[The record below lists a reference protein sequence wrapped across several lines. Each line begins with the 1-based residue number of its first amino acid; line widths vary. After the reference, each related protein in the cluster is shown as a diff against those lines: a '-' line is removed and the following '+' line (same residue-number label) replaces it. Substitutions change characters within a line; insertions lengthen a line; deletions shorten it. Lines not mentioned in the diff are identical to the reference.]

1 MLLNN
6 KVILIS
12 GVGSGMGREM
22 ALAFAREGA
31 DVAVASRNTD
41 YLATV
46 AAEVAELGR
55 RALPVAT
62 DVSQADQRE
71 ALIAAVRETF
81 GHLDVLVNNAAHPGD
96 RKGFLDGD
104 LVRWRKTMEINL
116 WVPLELT
123 RLCLA
128 LMQGRDARVIMI
140 NAGGSGLP
148 APKGPVDEESGPVR
162 STAYT
167 LSKHALASATR
178 FLAAELAPLGVR
190 VNGIHPGPI
199 GGEHLFDAMDRE
211 AAQRGI
217 STDQARREWSE
228 RTTLGY
234 VTPAAE
240 IARTAVYLAS
250 DMARPITGQSIGVQ

>member
-1 MLLNN
+1 MLLQD
-6 KVILIS
+6 KVALIS

-22 ALAFAREGA
+22 ALAFAAEGA
-31 DVAVASRNTD
+31 DLVLASRNAEFID
-41 YLATV
+41 SV
-46 AAEVAELGR
+46 AAEVAALGR
-55 RALPVAT
+55 RAVAVPT
-62 DVSQADQRE
+62 DVNVAADRDHLVDVVGE
-71 ALIAAVRETF
+71 EY

-104 LVRWRKTMEINL
+104 LVRWRKTMEVNL

-123 RLCLA
+123 RACLS
-128 LMQGRDARVIMI
+128 LMEGRDGRVIMI

-148 APKGPVDEESGPVR
+148 APKAPATDDSGPVR

-167 LSKHALASATR
+167 LSKQALSAATR
-178 FLAAELAPLGVR
+178 LLAAELAPLGVR

-199 GGEHLFDAMDRE
+199 GGEHLWDAWKRE
-211 AAQRGI
+211 AE
-217 STDQARREWSE
+217 RRQVDEQQVAGEWAE

-250 DMARPITGQSIGVQ
+250 DMARPITGQGIGVQ